1 MTDITPAPAAMPV
14 PMSVSIPVPS
24 AAVPPTTNTP
34 ASPVAAPEPAQA
46 APEKTESE
54 TNDDQPR
61 GDDGK
66 FKPKTTAE
74 DRKARIQSDI
84 DRMTAE
90 KRTAEREV
98 SRLREEAYRLQRQLQ
113 EPQAADADPYD
124 PAHNMRK
131 AVREDR
137 LEQTAQA
144 AQEAFNAAQ
153 NARSQMFMAKIE
165 AAREAIPDLDQA
177 LGEFAKLPV
186 TEAASDLIAESPKSA
201 EIAYFLAKNPADAH
215 RIARL
220 PAHLQGAEIA
230 RIEAKVSS
238 APQPRKHS
246 NAPPPPPMIGGT
258 SSPTTKSLSEMGV
271 EDIGKMIY
279 GRA

>member
-14 PMSVSIPVPS
+14 PASVSIPVPS
-24 AAVPPTTNTP
+24 AAVPPTTNAP
-34 ASPVAAPEPAQA
+34 APPTAAPETADA
-46 APEKTESE
+46 ATDKVEVKTDE
-54 TNDDQPR
+54 QPR
-61 GDDGK
+61 DEDGK

-144 AQEAFNAAQ
+144 AQAAFDAAS
-153 NARSQMFMAKIE
+153 NARAQMFMAKVE

-177 LGEFAKLPV
+177 LGEFARLPV

-201 EIAYFLAKNPADAH
+201 EIAYYLAKNPADAH
-215 RIARL
+215 WIARL

-230 RIEAKVSS
+230 RIEAKVSQ
-238 APQPRKHS
+238 APQPRRTS

-258 SSPTTKSLSEMGV
+258 SSPSTKTLSEMGV